1 MLRRLHLL
9 LTVVSTLLLVGV
21 LVLWARSGDW
31 NDEFVLRTARSYVT
45 GPLVKRIALRSTSD
59 GVAVSVH
66 VKVTPSVALESPP
79 WREDVPVGGRVAA
92 AADDTATFA
101 GAVVK
106 LPYPPGSR
114 WGRSMTPREQSDF
127 ETRAQADYGSER
139 RLRWTSDPPADFAI
153 SKVLAAGAVA
163 PMPSPLLERLGIQPF
178 EAFLVGD
185 DLWPGAH
192 REVGALVPFPLAA
205 GMAAVALVSWL
216 PRWVKR
222 GMVRRRLRRGM

>member
-1 MLRRLHLL
+1 MRVCDTLTPRVHEYGERGKEAPGALTLRRVGILLWQPRPTPTRFWPERSLPMLRRLHLL

-45 GPLVKRIALRSTSD
+45 GPLVKRIALRSTTD

-92 AADDTATFA
+92 AADDTATFGGA
-101 GAVVK
+101 GGR

-114 WGRSMTPREQSDF
+114 WGRPMTPREQSDF
-127 ETRAQADYGSER
+127 ET
-139 RLRWTSDPPADFAI
+139 
-153 SKVLAAGAVA
+153 
-163 PMPSPLLERLGIQPF
+163 
-178 EAFLVGD
+178 
-185 DLWPGAH
+185 
-192 REVGALVPFPLAA
+192 
-205 GMAAVALVSWL
+205 
-216 PRWVKR
+216 
-222 GMVRRRLRRGM
+222 